1 MLFTRYDKEVV
12 RITDEIIKKFES
24 SADPERP
31 HGHATQIIW
40 ATSNKLGCAYK
51 KDCPVRKHLVI
62 HNCIFLLKAFIVS
75 RIKPTA

>member
-40 ATSNKLGCAYK
+40 ATTNKLGCAYK
-51 KDCPVRKHLVI
+51 KCD
-62 HNCIFLLKAFIVS
+62 VS
-75 RIKPTA
+75 RTFGFTSYNLCT